1 VKPDELNLQRK
12 KTKKS
17 KSIYRGLFERMIIGP
32 LVFLLLGLSGLYS
45 VNEWVLK
52 PISIQQQK
60 LLSNQQQVN
69 QLNRQIS
76 HYQQYAVEFESEA
89 AQTILQPLNKIEWVD
104 KMMAYSQNARLS
116 NVNLNIGEELPLDAA
131 QTSRIPQAQNV
142 FFQTPIVIDAGL
154 FHEGD
159 FVRFVD
165 WLYLQNEYLWLESCR
180 LTSQVTG
187 SEKVWVF
194 DINQPNINARCQF
207 ISFRAEPRMF
217 NEDEWR

>member
-1 VKPDELNLQRK
+1 MKRDALTLDRK
-12 KTKKS
+12 KTKKT
-17 KSIYRGLFERMIIGP
+17 KSIYRSLFERLMLGP
-32 LVFLLLGLSGLYS
+32 LIFLLLGLLGLYW
-45 VNEWVLK
+45 VDEWVLK
-52 PISIQQQK
+52 PISIQQQN

-89 AQTILQPLNKIEWVD
+89 AQAILQPLNKIEWVD
-104 KMMAYSQNARLS
+104 KMMAYSQNARLL
-116 NVNLNIGEELPLDAA
+116 NVNLNIGEELALDAA

-142 FFQTPIVIDAGL
+142 FFHTPIAVDAGL

-165 WLYLQNEYLWLESCR
+165 WLYLQNEYLWLESCQ
-180 LTSQVTG
+180 LTTNATASDQ
-187 SEKVWVF
+187 VWVF

-207 ISFRAEPRMF
+207 ISFRAKPRMF
-217 NEDEWR
+217 NEEEWR